1 MFKHSDMFNIKL
13 TITLHVKHRL
23 FLLCCQSITTLL
35 LRAWQ
40 CSSQIWFIIAFTL
53 CLNTRQTLEYKSKA
67 SIPPVGWRAITKGTE
82 SNHKPYLKFAIPS
95 WTLRIKKG
103 KLRLKNSCG
112 VTQCDKG
119 NENKHILSMHSGSQL
134 NT

>member
-67 SIPPVGWRAITKGTE
+67 SISPVGWRTISKGTE
-82 SNHKPYLKFAIPS
+82 SNHRPYLKFAIPS
-95 WTLRIKKG
+95 
-103 KLRLKNSCG
+103 
-112 VTQCDKG
+112 
-119 NENKHILSMHSGSQL
+119 EHSGSKKVNLDWKIHAEWHSVIREMRISIYWVCIQEV
-134 NT
+134 N